1 MTAETTSKSA
11 QLPDGYTMR
20 APTWDDQPAAAALVI
35 ACEVDEYGETDETL
49 QTLADYWRPMSLESD
64 ARIVLDASGKIVGY
78 ADQASYH
85 RHQVRLPGR
94 VSVHEGHRGRG
105 IGSFLTQWAEE
116 RGRRR
121 LSDRPDGA
129 KVRIQFGCAAGNQEA
144 IDLLTD
150 HGYAH
155 ERSFQRMVIDFGGPP
170 PGPAWPDGIQVRV
183 YQKGPDDRATWLA
196 VEEAFDDHWGNVR
209 SSFEDW
215 SRIFERGS
223 FDPSLWFLAM
233 AGDEIAGALL
243 CSMRDDMAWVGS
255 LSVRRPWRRNGL
267 AVSLLHHSFGEF
279 YRRGQRK
286 AGLSVDSDSL
296 TGAPRV
302 YERAGMHAD
311 QHTVVYA
318 KVLRDGA
325 ELSTETLD
333 Y

>member
-1 MTAETTSKSA
+1 M
-11 QLPDGYTMR
+11 
-20 APTWDDQPAAAALVI
+20 
-35 ACEVDEYGETDETL
+35 
-49 QTLADYWRPMSLESD
+49 
-64 ARIVLDASGKIVGY
+64 
-78 ADQASYH
+78 
-85 RHQVRLPGR
+85 
-94 VSVHEGHRGRG
+94 
-105 IGSFLTQWAEE
+105 
-116 RGRRR
+116 
-121 LSDRPDGA
+121 
-129 KVRIQFGCAAGNQEA
+129 RIQFGCAAGNQEA

-170 PGPAWPDGIQVRV
+170 LEPAWPDGIQVRV

-311 QHTVVYA
+311 LHTVVYA